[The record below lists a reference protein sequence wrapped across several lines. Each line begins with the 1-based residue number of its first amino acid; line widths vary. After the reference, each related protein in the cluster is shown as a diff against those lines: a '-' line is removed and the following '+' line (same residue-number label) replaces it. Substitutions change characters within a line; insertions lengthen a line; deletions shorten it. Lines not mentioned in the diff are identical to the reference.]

1 MSINL
6 KKYDFLEGLEND
18 VEFIFEGLK
27 IGILEEIVY
36 NMKVKNISRA
46 DLARKLG
53 TSRPYITRMLRA
65 NVNFTLKS
73 LVQIARALNI
83 RLNVN
88 FHTPEI
94 QKTWSD
100 KFVDDKETQIEP
112 INYDILAANFL
123 TTGGINESRSDT
135 A

>member
-1 MSINL
+1 
-6 KKYDFLEGLEND
+6 
-18 VEFIFEGLK
+18 
-27 IGILEEIVY
+27 
-36 NMKVKNISRA
+36 MKVKNISRA

>member
-100 KFVDDKETQIEP
+100 KFVDDKETEIEP